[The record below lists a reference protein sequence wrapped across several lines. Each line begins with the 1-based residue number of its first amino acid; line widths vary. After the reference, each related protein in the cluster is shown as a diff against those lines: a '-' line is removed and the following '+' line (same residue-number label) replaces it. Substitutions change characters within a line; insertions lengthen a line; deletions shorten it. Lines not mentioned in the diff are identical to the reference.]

1 MEPDVSIETSRM
13 IRIAVLPIGPI
24 PSLLFRD
31 YASMLFLH
39 HKIDLSTISS
49 FYTEH
54 QKSPFAHQPW
64 GDSSPGGGGSC
75 LRFKF
80 IVGGSPPSP
89 WEDFQSHRKTLAV
102 IGICHCPSSPDLGSV
117 ADQFSAA
124 CKGYSSSLVQRCFA
138 FCPGDSQVRFGSFN
152 CFGRLIACLMI
163 LKDCLEHDM
172 GRTKSPS
179 LVLED
184 NNRREGNLV
193 LFPPADR
200 QTQELHLLTMM
211 QDVAASLL
219 MEFEKW
225 VLQAESGGTILK
237 TPLDSQASLSSEEV
251 IKAKKRRL
259 GRAQKTIGDY
269 CLLAGSPVDANAHYS
284 TALELARLT
293 GDYFWY
299 AGALEGSVCALLVD
313 RMGQNDPAL
322 EDEVKFRYDSVILH
336 YRKSF
341 IQDNA
346 QRVSPISFEL
356 EATLKLARFL
366 CRRELAK
373 EVAELLTAAAD
384 GAKSLIDA
392 SDRLI
397 LYVEIARL
405 FGTLGHHRKA
415 AFFSRQVAQLYL
427 QQESRLAAVSAMQV
441 LAMTTKA
448 YRVQS
453 RASIAKSSHPNFPGP
468 GEGGFPREAVLAIA
482 DLRGREVL
490 DGICVPCEI
499 GSTQADGGKMH
510 HHSIVSLFE
519 SQWSTIQMVVLREI
533 LLSAIRAGDPL
544 AAWSAAARLLRSYYP
559 LITPAGQN
567 GLEGALANSAEKL
580 PSGTRCADPALP
592 FIRLHSFPL
601 HPSQMDIVKRNPVR
615 EDWWAGSAPSG
626 PFIYTPFS
634 KGEPNNG
641 SKHELIWV
649 VGEPVQVL
657 VELANP
663 CGFDLMVDSIYLSVH
678 SGNFDAFPI
687 SVNLPPNSSKVITL
701 SGIPTKVG
709 PIAIPGCLVH
719 CFGVITEHLFKDVDN
734 LLLGAAQGLVIS
746 DPFRCCGSVKLKNV
760 AVPNISVVPPLPLL
774 VSHVV
779 GGDGALILYEGEIRD
794 VWISLGNA
802 GTVPVEQAHIS
813 ISGKNQ
819 DSVLSFAYEA
829 LKHALP
835 LKPGAEVTI
844 PITLKAWQ
852 LGLVDADSAGKNLF
866 GSAGRQAKDLSSPM
880 LLIHYAG
887 ISQAGQGSSVSSGG
901 PTTDGPSVPPGR
913 RLVVPLNICV
923 LQGLSFVKAR
933 LLSMEIPARVGEIP
947 LKLLNVEN
955 GSSEDVM
962 SLNSSE
968 NKTDSLVKIDPYRG
982 SWGLRFLEL
991 ELSNPTD
998 VVFEISVSVQ
1008 LEKPSVEHSS
1018 CVDCHTAEFGYPKT
1032 RIDRDYTARV
1042 LIPLEHFKLPI
1053 LDGSF
1058 FVKDS
1063 QNGSTTSRSS
1073 SFSEKNAKA
1082 ELNASIKNLISR
1094 IKVRWQSGRNSSGEL
1109 NIKDAIQA
1117 ALQTS
1122 VMDVLLPDP
1131 LTFGFRL
1138 AENCNRRAKLSP
1150 NKDFHNQVHSPSSK
1164 GSVLAHDMTPMEVL
1178 VRNNTKEMIRMS
1190 LSIACRD
1197 VAGENCIESNKAT
1210 VLWAGVLNSV
1220 SVEVPPLQEIKH
1232 SFSLYFLVPGEYT
1245 LLAAAVIDDAND
1257 LLRARARSN
1266 SPDEP
1271 IFCRGPP
1278 FHVRV
1283 SGTA

>member
-124 CKGYSSSLVQRCFA
+124 
-138 FCPGDSQVRFGSFN
+138 FN
-152 CFGRLIACLMI
+152 ARLMI

-237 TPLDSQASLSSEEV
+237 TPLDSQASLSSEEVYVLGV

-453 RASIAKSSHPNFPGP
+453 RASIAKSSHPN
-468 GEGGFPREAVLAIA
+468 
-482 DLRGREVL
+482 
-490 DGICVPCEI
+490 EI

-533 LLSAIRAGDPL
+533 LLSAVRAGDPL

-601 HPSQMDIVKRNPVR
+601 HPSQMDIVKRNPAR

-835 LKPGAEVTI
+835 LKPG
-844 PITLKAWQ
+844 
-852 LGLVDADSAGKNLF
+852 
-866 GSAGRQAKDLSSPM
+866 
-880 LLIHYAG
+880 
-887 ISQAGQGSSVSSGG
+887 SSVSSGG

-933 LLSMEIPARVGEIP
+933 LLSMEIPACVGEIP

>member
-1 MEPDVSIETSRM
+1 MEPDVSIETSSM
-13 IRIAVLPIGPI
+13 IRVAVLPIGEVPPPI
-24 PSLLFRD
+24 LRD
-31 YASMLFLH
+31 YVSMLARH
-39 HKIDLSTISS
+39 RKIDLSTISS

-64 GDSSPGGGGSC
+64 DSGS

-80 IVGGSPPSP
+80 MLGGSPPSP
-89 WEDFQSHRKTLAV
+89 WEDFQSNRKILAV
-102 IGICHCPSSPDLGSV
+102 IGICHCPSSPDLDAV
-117 ADQFSAA
+117 VEQFSAA
-124 CKGYSSSLVQRCFA
+124 CKSYSSALVQRCFA
-138 FCPGDSQVRFGSFN
+138 FFPSDSQ
-152 CFGRLIACLMI
+152 
-163 LKDCLEHDM
+163 
-172 GRTKSPS
+172 
-179 LVLED
+179 LED
-184 NNRREGNLV
+184 GSKRGGNLI
-193 LFPPADR
+193 LFPPSDR
-200 QTQELHLLTMM
+200 QTQEFHLHTMM
-211 QDVAASLL
+211 QDIAASLL

-225 VLQAESGGTILK
+225 VLQAESAGTILK

-299 AGALEGSVCALLVD
+299 AGALEGSVCALLID
-313 RMGQNDPAL
+313 RMGQKDTVL
-322 EDEVKFRYDSVILH
+322 EEEVKYRYNSVILH

-346 QRVSPISFEL
+346 QRVSPLSFEL

-373 EVAELLTAAAD
+373 EVVEFLTTAAD

-405 FGTLGHHRKA
+405 FGTLGYQRKA
-415 AFFSRQVAQLYL
+415 AFFSRLVAQLYL
-427 QQESRLAAVSAMQV
+427 QQENRLAAISAMQV

-453 RASIAKSSHPNFPGP
+453 RASISKHSLPN
-468 GEGGFPREAVLAIA
+468 
-482 DLRGREVL
+482 
-490 DGICVPCEI
+490 EI
-499 GSTQADGGKMH
+499 GSSHADGGKMH
-510 HHSIVSLFE
+510 HHSVVSLFE
-519 SQWSTIQMVVLREI
+519 SQWSTLQMVVLREI
-533 LLSAIRAGDPL
+533 LLSAVRAGDPL

-559 LITPAGQN
+559 LITPPGQN
-567 GLEGALANSAEKL
+567 GLASALANSADRL

-601 HPSQMDIVKRNPVR
+601 HPSQMDIVKRNPAR

-626 PFIYTPFS
+626 PFIYTPFT
-634 KGEPNNG
+634 KGEPNDS
-641 SKHELIWV
+641 SKQELIWV

-663 CGFDLMVDSIYLSVH
+663 CGFDLLVDSIYLSAH

-687 SVNLPPNSSKVITL
+687 SVNLPTNSSKVITL
-701 SGIPTKVG
+701 SGIPTSVG
-709 PIAIPGCLVH
+709 PVTIPGCTVH
-719 CFGVITEHLFKDVDN
+719 CFGVITEHLFRDVDN
-734 LLLGAAQGLVIS
+734 LLLGAAQGLVLS
-746 DPFRCCGSVKLKNV
+746 DPFRCCGSAKLRNV
-760 AVPNISVVPPLPLL
+760 SVPNISVVPPLPLL

-779 GGDGALILYEGEIRD
+779 GGDGAVILYEGEIRD
-794 VWISLGNA
+794 VWISLANA

-813 ISGKNQ
+813 LSGKNQ
-819 DSVLSFAYEA
+819 DSVISVAHEA
-829 LKHALP
+829 LKSALP

-844 PITLKAWQ
+844 PVTLKAWQ
-852 LGLVDADSAGKNLF
+852 LGLVDLDTNTSKS
-866 GSAGRQAKDLSSPM
+866 GSGSMGRQSKDGSSPM
-880 LLIHYAG
+880 LLIHYTGPMANPG
-887 ISQAGQGSSVSSGG
+887 ESTTNGSV
-901 PTTDGPSVPPGR
+901 VPPGR
-913 RLVVPLNICV
+913 RLVVPLHVCV

-933 LLSMEIPARVGEIP
+933 LLSMEIPAHVGEDLP
-947 LKLLNVEN
+947 RPVSVEN
-955 GSSEDVM
+955 SSTEKVNGSAS
-962 SLNSSE
+962 
-968 NKTDSLVKIDPYRG
+968 KTDRLVKIDPYRG

-1008 LEKPSVEHSS
+1008 LENSNSKDSLS
-1018 CVDCHTAEFGYPKT
+1018 VDCNAAELGYPKT
-1032 RIDRDYTARV
+1032 RIDRDYSARV

-1058 FVKDS
+1058 LVKDS
-1063 QNGSTTSRSS
+1063 QADGVTSGRSS
-1073 SFSEKNAKA
+1073 SFSEKNIKA

-1109 NIKDAIQA
+1109 NTKDAIQA

-1122 VMDVLLPDP
+1122 IMDILLPDP

-1138 AENCNRRAKLSP
+1138 AKNGSESP
-1150 NKDFHNQVHSPSSK
+1150 KESNIQVHTPGSK

-1190 LSIACRD
+1190 LSITCRD
-1197 VAGENCIESNKAT
+1197 VAGENCVEGNKAT
-1210 VLWAGVLNSV
+1210 VLWAGVLNGIT
-1220 SVEVPPLQEIKH
+1220 VEVPPLQEIKH
-1232 SFSLYFLVPGEYT
+1232 YFSLYFLVPGEYT
-1245 LLAAAVIDDAND
+1245 LVAAAVIADTNEI
-1257 LLRARARSN
+1257 LRARAKTD

-1283 SGTA
+1283 LGTA

>member
-1 MEPDVSIETSRM
+1 MEPDVSVETSCM
-13 IRIAVLPIGPI
+13 IRVAVIPIGSI
-24 PSLLFRD
+24 PAGHFRD
-31 YASMLFLH
+31 YASMLFRH
-39 HKIDLSTISS
+39 QKIELSTITS

-64 GDSSPGGGGSC
+64 DSGS

-80 IVGGSPPSP
+80 MIGGSPPSP
-89 WEDFQSHRKTLAV
+89 WEDFQSSRKTLAV
-102 IGICHCPSSPDLGSV
+102 IGICHCPSSPNLDSV
-117 ADQFSAA
+117 TEQFSAA
-124 CKGYSSSLVQRCFA
+124 CKGYSSSLIQRCFA
-138 FCPGDSQVRFGSFN
+138 FCPGDSQLEYGS
-152 CFGRLIACLMI
+152 RI
-163 LKDCLEHDM
+163 
-172 GRTKSPS
+172 
-179 LVLED
+179 ED
-184 NNRREGNLV
+184 NLL
-193 LFPPADR
+193 LFPPGDH
-200 QTQELHLLTMM
+200 QTLEIHLQTMM
-211 QDVAASLL
+211 QDIAASLL

-225 VLQAESGGTILK
+225 VLKAESGGTILK

-293 GDYFWY
+293 GDFFWY
-299 AGALEGSVCALLVD
+299 AGALEGSVCALLID
-313 RMGQNDPAL
+313 RIGQKDPVL
-322 EDEVKFRYDSVILH
+322 EDEVRYRYNSVILH

-346 QRVSPISFEL
+346 QRVSPLSFEL
-356 EATLKLARFL
+356 EATLKLARYL
-366 CRRELAK
+366 CRQELAK

-405 FGTLGHHRKA
+405 FGTLGYHRKA

-427 QQESRLAAVSAMQV
+427 QQENRQAATSAMQV

-453 RASIAKSSHPNFPGP
+453 RASIAKSSLTNEP
-468 GEGGFPREAVLAIA
+468 L
-482 DLRGREVL
+482 
-490 DGICVPCEI
+490 
-499 GSTQADGGKMH
+499 STQVDAARVH

-519 SQWSTIQMVVLREI
+519 SQWSTLQMVVLREI
-533 LLSAIRAGDPL
+533 LLSAVRAGDAL
-544 AAWSAAARLLRSYYP
+544 SAWSAAARLLRSYYP

-567 GLEGALANSAEKL
+567 GLATALANSAHKL

-592 FIRLHSFPL
+592 FTRLHSFPI
-601 HPSQMDIVKRNPVR
+601 HPSQMDIVKRNPAR
-615 EDWWAGSAPSG
+615 EDWWGGSAPSG

-634 KGEPNNG
+634 KGEPKPV
-641 SKHELIWV
+641 SKHEMIWV

-687 SVNLPPNSSKVITL
+687 SVSLPANSSKVITL

-709 PIAIPGCLVH
+709 PVTVPGCIVH

-734 LLLGAAQGLVIS
+734 LLLGAAQGLVLS
-746 DPFRCCGSVKLKNV
+746 DPFRCCGSARLKNV
-760 AVPNISVVPPLPLL
+760 SVPNISVAPPLPLL
-774 VSHVV
+774 VSHVL
-779 GGDGALILYEGEIRD
+779 GGDGAVILHEGEIRD
-794 VWISLGNA
+794 VWIRLANA

-813 ISGKNQ
+813 LSGKNQ
-819 DSVLSFAYEA
+819 DSVLSVGYET
-829 LKHALP
+829 LKGALP
-835 LKPGAEVTI
+835 LKPGAEVIIPVTI
-844 PITLKAWQ
+844 KAWQ
-852 LGLVDADSAGKNLF
+852 LSLADTDI
-866 GSAGRQAKDLSSPM
+866 GSRSLSGSTGRQAKDGSSPM

-887 ISQAGQGSSVSSGG
+887 SLVNSGESS
-901 PTTDGPSVPPGR
+901 TDGTPLPPGR
-913 RLVVPLNICV
+913 RLVVPLNVSV

-933 LLSMEIPARVGEIP
+933 LLQMEIPACIGDNP
-947 LKLLNVEN
+947 PKSHNLEN
-955 GSSEDVM
+955 GSLKEVNGSG
-962 SLNSSE
+962 SLE
-968 NKTDSLVKIDPYRG
+968 TKADSLVKIDPYRG
-982 SWGLRFLEL
+982 SWGLRFLEI

-998 VVFEISVSVQ
+998 VVFEIGVSVQ
-1008 LEKPSVEHSS
+1008 LEKSSAEDNS
-1018 CVDCHTAEFGYPKT
+1018 CVDHDAAEFGYPKT

-1063 QNGSTTSRSS
+1063 QNGGTTNRSS

-1094 IKVRWQSGRNSSGEL
+1094 IKVRWQSGRNSTGEL
-1109 NIKDAIQA
+1109 NIKDATQA
-1117 ALQTS
+1117 ALQTT

-1138 AENCNRRAKLSP
+1138 AERSAGDAKISP
-1150 NKDFHNQVHSPSSK
+1150 MKESNNQVESQCK
-1164 GSVLAHDMTPMEVL
+1164 GSVIAHEMTPMEL
-1178 VRNNTKEMIRMS
+1178 FVRNNTKEMIRMG
-1190 LSIACRD
+1190 LSITCRD
-1197 VAGENCIESNKAT
+1197 VAGENCIEGDKGT
-1210 VLWAGVLNSV
+1210 VIWAGVLNGV
-1220 SVEVPPLQEIKH
+1220 SMEVPPLREIKH
-1232 SFSLYFLVPGEYT
+1232 SFALYFTVPGEYT
-1245 LLAAAVIDDAND
+1245 LLAAAMIDDAND
-1257 LLRARARSN
+1257 ILRARARAS

-1271 IFCRGPP
+1271 IICRGPP

-1283 SGTA
+1283 NGPA

>member
-1 MEPDVSIETSRM
+1 M
-13 IRIAVLPIGPI
+13 IRVAVLPIGAVP
-24 PSLLFRD
+24 PPLLRD
-31 YASMLFLH
+31 YVAMLDGH
-39 HKIDLSTISS
+39 RKIELSTISS

-64 GDSSPGGGGSC
+64 DSGS

-80 IVGGSPPSP
+80 MLGGSPPSP
-89 WEDFQSHRKTLAV
+89 WEDFQSHRKILAV
-102 IGICHCPSSPDLGSV
+102 IGICHCPSSPDLDAV
-117 ADQFSAA
+117 IDQFSAA
-124 CKGYSSSLVQRCFA
+124 CKSYSSALVERCFA
-138 FCPGDSQVRFGSFN
+138 FSPGDSQ
-152 CFGRLIACLMI
+152 
-163 LKDCLEHDM
+163 
-172 GRTKSPS
+172 
-179 LVLED
+179 LED
-184 NNRREGNLV
+184 GSNKGGNLV

-200 QTQELHLLTMM
+200 QTQEFHLHTMM
-211 QDVAASLL
+211 QDIAASLL
-219 MEFEKW
+219 MKFEKW
-225 VLQAESGGTILK
+225 VLQAESTGTILK

-299 AGALEGSVCALLVD
+299 AGALEGSVCALLID
-313 RMGQNDPAL
+313 RMGQKDAVI
-322 EDEVKFRYDSVILH
+322 EEEVKYRYNSVILH

-346 QRVSPISFEL
+346 QRVSPLSFEL
-356 EATLKLARFL
+356 EATLKLARYL

-373 EVAELLTAAAD
+373 EVVELLTTAAD

-405 FGTLGHHRKA
+405 FGTLGYQRKA

-427 QQESRLAAVSAMQV
+427 QQENRLAAMSAMQV

-453 RASIAKSSHPNFPGP
+453 RASIYKQSLLN
-468 GEGGFPREAVLAIA
+468 
-482 DLRGREVL
+482 
-490 DGICVPCEI
+490 EI
-499 GSTQADGGKMH
+499 GSSHADGGKVH
-510 HHSIVSLFE
+510 HNSVVSLFE
-519 SQWSTIQMVVLREI
+519 SQWSTLQMVVLREI
-533 LLSAIRAGDPL
+533 LLSSVRAGDPL

-567 GLEGALANSAEKL
+567 GLASALANSAERL

-601 HPSQMDIVKRNPVR
+601 HPSQMDIVKRNPAR

-634 KGEPNNG
+634 KGEPNDS
-641 SKHELIWV
+641 SKQELVWV

-663 CGFDLMVDSIYLSVH
+663 CGFDLMVDSIYLSVN
-678 SGNFDAFPI
+678 SENFDAFPI
-687 SVNLPPNSSKVITL
+687 SVNLPPNSSRVIML
-701 SGIPTKVG
+701 SGIPTSVG
-709 PIAIPGCLVH
+709 PVTIPGCTVH
-719 CFGVITEHLFKDVDN
+719 CFGVITEHHFKDVDN
-734 LLLGAAQGLVIS
+734 LLLGATQGLVLS
-746 DPFRCCGSVKLKNV
+746 DPFRCCGSAKLRNV
-760 AVPNISVVPPLPLL
+760 SVPSISVVSPLPLL

-779 GGDGALILYEGEIRD
+779 GGDGAVILYEGEIRD
-794 VWISLGNA
+794 ISISLANA

-813 ISGKNQ
+813 LSGKNQ
-819 DSVLSFAYEA
+819 DSVILVAHET
-829 LKHALP
+829 LKSALP

-844 PITLKAWQ
+844 PVTLKASR
-852 LGLVDADSAGKNLF
+852 LSLIDPDTATSK
-866 GSAGRQAKDLSSPM
+866 SRQSKDGSSPM

-887 ISQAGQGSSVSSGG
+887 PVTNPGESKTSGSV
-901 PTTDGPSVPPGR
+901 VPPGR
-913 RLVVPLNICV
+913 RLVVPLHVCV

-933 LLSMEIPARVGEIP
+933 LLSMEIPAHVGEDIP
-947 LKLLNVEN
+947 KPVSVEN
-955 GSSEDVM
+955 TKISGSES
-962 SLNSSE
+962 
-968 NKTDSLVKIDPYRG
+968 KTDSLVKIDPYRG

-991 ELSNPTD
+991 EMSNPTD

-1008 LEKPSVEHSS
+1008 LENSSTEDSPSEY
-1018 CVDCHTAEFGYPKT
+1018 GYPKT
-1032 RIDRDYTARV
+1032 RIDRDYSARV

-1058 FVKDS
+1058 LVKDY
-1063 QNGSTTSRSS
+1063 QADGVHTGGRSS
-1073 SFSEKNAKA
+1073 SFSEKNTKA

-1122 VMDVLLPDP
+1122 IMDILLPDP
-1131 LTFGFRL
+1131 LTFGFKF
-1138 AENCNRRAKLSP
+1138 AKNGGDS
-1150 NKDFHNQVHSPSSK
+1150 SESK
-1164 GSVLAHDMTPMEVL
+1164 GSVLAHEMTPMEVL
-1178 VRNNTKEMIRMS
+1178 VRNNTKEVIRMS
-1190 LSIACRD
+1190 LSITCRD
-1197 VAGENCIESNKAT
+1197 VAGENCVEGNKAT
-1210 VLWAGVLNSV
+1210 VLWAGVLSGIKM
-1220 SVEVPPLQEIKH
+1220 EAPPLEEIKH
-1232 SFSLYFLVPGEYT
+1232 YFSLYFLVPGEYT
-1245 LLAAAVIDDAND
+1245 LVTAAVIDDTNEI
-1257 LLRARARSN
+1257 LRARAKTD

-1283 SGTA
+1283 LGTA